1 MAKFKPGDKKED
13 TAILYEITGFQL
25 DLNKNKEYGA
35 INPSIN
41 GPDAAA
47 AEKADQ
53 IEMDNQE

>member
-25 DLNKNKEYGA
+25 DLNKNKESGT

-41 GPDAAA
+41 GPEAAA
-47 AEKADQ
+47 AEKA
-53 IEMDNQE
+53 N